1 MADDEE
7 ENEEEGGGAAAARAL
22 GAVSLKRRASDDA
35 HVETGKRPAP
45 AAGEAEAAGGEEG
58 APGAGG
64 ESAAPEAAAAEP
76 APQLH
81 PDPASADAALPPSQP
96 QPEVPDD
103 DGTVRLLVPARRV
116 PALASL
122 LVSFAPALAPAR
134 GRLLD
139 PLPNGGDEH
148 VLVIGAGAGVQPDVG
163 SLAQARRRSPS

>member
-64 ESAAPEAAAAEP
+64 ESAAPEAAAEP